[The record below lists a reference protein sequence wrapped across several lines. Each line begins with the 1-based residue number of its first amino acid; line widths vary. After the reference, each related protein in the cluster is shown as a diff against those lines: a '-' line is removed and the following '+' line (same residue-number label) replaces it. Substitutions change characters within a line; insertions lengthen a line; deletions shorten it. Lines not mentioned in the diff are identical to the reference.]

1 MCFLVPV
8 VLHQSIFEAV
18 RDAELLAEPEN
29 SLRLGVLGS
38 TGVSKKSNARIEMSV
53 VANCWI
59 DKRHDEGVVG
69 AWKNGSMLGLTE
81 NLTLR

>member
-38 TGVSKKSNARIEMSV
+38 TGVSNKSNARIEMSV

-59 DKRHDEGVVG
+59 DKRHDMG

-81 NLTLR
+81 NLTFR